1 MLCRFF
7 MRGGWIA
14 GGRSLVDAKRR
25 SFDRADSG
33 DASATP
39 DASKFAFVRERTSSL
54 AGRAPAASFIVA
66 GGALLHKHQGHFG
79 FQAHKCQIDAATKPK
94 IETQHRNEILTH
106 PAKAIGA
113 RRYFFFWE
121 CTAKTRKTPWPLTGI
136 CTNLTYRRAMRG
148 CSYS

>member
-39 DASKFAFVRERTSSL
+39 EASKFAFVSERTSSL
-54 AGRAPAASFIVA
+54 AGREVSIN
-66 GGALLHKHQGHFG
+66 L
-79 FQAHKCQIDAATKPK
+79 
-94 IETQHRNEILTH
+94 
-106 PAKAIGA
+106 AKAVQATLDSGLHVQKNGPEID
-113 RRYFFFWE
+113 
-121 CTAKTRKTPWPLTGI
+121 CMTGI
-136 CTNLTYRRAMRG
+136 NAYAVKPMTTR
-148 CSYS
+148 